1 MYQVCL
7 YREGAMG
14 KISYDLVFPIIIKS
28 LDLVIIFVPVIL
40 VLDPYRWEP
49 LKEIWNN
56 NNTGNRHELDYQ
68 KY

>member
-40 VLDPYRWEP
+40 VLDGINFDYIMDNHWR
-49 LKEIWNN
+49 KYEI
-56 NNTGNRHELDYQ
+56 TTIQVIDMS
-68 KY
+68 

>member
-40 VLDPYRWEP
+40 VLDG
-49 LKEIWNN
+49 INF
-56 NNTGNRHELDYQ
+56 DYIMDNH
-68 KY
+68 